1 MNLIGRQNSKNVFS
15 LLFSFDFL
23 QKRSKKRAD
32 PLQKFFLSFLSFAT
46 RSLHRER
53 DKSTFGRIYT
63 MSSNEQQKKSEKGP
77 SVDLDACG
85 SRLKSLYTIWNSN
98 ENHQLFNDADA
109 LLIGS
114 GANKEEELRY
124 LKAVSLQIWLF
135 SYELP
140 DTVIAFINKGGET
153 NGNEMHA
160 IASGKKAKLLENA
173 RETIERAIGGTLRVH
188 SKPKHEDGSQQVDA
202 LVTILKE
209 KCTKIG
215 ACSKELN
222 EGNLMQTTVE
232 KLGGKEQFA
241 DATSGIA
248 CVLSKKDQ
256 KEMKFVDDAV
266 KLCSEAMKF
275 AVSEVENAIEDELKI
290 SHVKLSEKTEDAIL
304 APGKTLGLKDISHED
319 VDICYPPIFQSGGE
333 YDLKYNAVCSEKKL
347 HFGSTPAVIHVSL
360 GARHTQYC
368 ANIGRTYLIDPTE
381 TQEAVY
387 EACLKA
393 QDAAVEA
400 LKPGKLCK
408 DVYAA
413 AQKALE
419 EAEKENEK
427 LKDMNLS
434 SKLNK
439 NVGSI
444 LGLEFKDAFYMLSGK
459 CESAIEEGMIFNVAL
474 GVNGLE
480 ETSADEKSKSRH
492 YAIMIADSVQVTADG
507 IANKELTKNTKKL
520 SDVSYAVNESDEED
534 DDDGAEED
542 KDIANTGARGG
553 VILDAKTRGDEAVT
567 AKAEADRQRKQKA
580 LADKKNAETYDRLM
594 NAQNDVEK
602 GGKGAGASADFVA
615 YKSVTDVPAP
625 RKELVIAVDNDREA
639 VLLPV
644 CGMLVPFH
652 VLAIKSCSVSQDAG
666 ASFIRINFQVPMGAS
681 AAANAGYLPAIRF
694 PNNIFLKELSYRSSD
709 PRHANFVVNEIKTLR
724 RNVVARETER
734 AERATLVRQAKLQ
747 LTSGRVHRLTGLWML
762 PTFGGRGGRKAGT
775 LEAHANGLRYIGA
788 KMDEQVDIM
797 YENIRSCFFQPAKKE
812 VKTLIHFHLKDPIMI
827 GKKKTHDVQFYQ
839 EVIEATENLD
849 GSRKNMYDPDE
860 IEEEQRERER
870 QKRVQKEFAQFC
882 KRVQEIWE
890 KDFPNMGLEFDSP
903 YHDLAFDGVAY
914 KSTARIVPTAS
925 CLVELIEFP
934 PLVIH
939 AKDIEIVN
947 LERVGYHLKNFDMA
961 IIFKDFNK
969 DVHRIDQIPSKN
981 LDNIKQWL
989 TTLEVKYYEGKANL
1003 NWKPLL
1009 RQIKEDPESWLEAG
1023 GWEFLNNEPSSDE
1036 EDAEGSDP
1044 ESEFEPSSDEDESE
1058 SESESESMY
1067 DEDDEDE
1074 DASADEDDD
1083 DEDDEEVL
1091 DWDEMEEKARKE
1103 DEEASDEDRRGD
1115 KRKKKSSKHR

>member
-1 MNLIGRQNSKNVFS
+1 MSEE
-15 LLFSFDFL
+15 
-23 QKRSKKRAD
+23 KRREEKK
-32 PLQKFFLSFLSFAT
+32 
-46 RSLHRER
+46 E
-53 DKSTFGRIYT
+53 
-63 MSSNEQQKKSEKGP
+63 GP
-77 SVDLDACG
+77 SVDLESCG
-85 SRLKSLYTIWNSN
+85 RRLRSLYDAWSDAKTAAF
-98 ENHQLFNDADA
+98 FNGAECV
-109 LLIGS
+109 LLGS

-124 LKAVSLQIWLF
+124 LKAVSLEIWLF

-140 DTVIAFINKGGET
+140 DTVMAFVKKDGDDA
-153 NGNEMHA
+153 NEMHA
-160 IASGKKAKLLENA
+160 IASGKKAKLLESA
-173 RETIERAIGGTLRVH
+173 RETIESSIKGKLTVH
-188 SKPKHEDGSQQVDA
+188 VKPKNEDGSAQVEA
-202 LVTILKE
+202 LVKILQE
-209 KCTKIG
+209 KCAKVG
-215 ACSKELN
+215 ACAKELK
-222 EGNLMQTTVE
+222 EGNLMQMAVE
-232 KLGGKEQFA
+232 KLGGAEKLA
-241 DATSGIA
+241 DVTSGIA
-248 CVLSKKDQ
+248 CVLSRKDE
-256 KEMKFVDDAV
+256 KEMKFVDNAV
-266 KLCSEAMKF
+266 KLCSESMKF
-275 AVSEVENAIEDELKI
+275 AVSEVENAIEEELKI

-304 APGKTLGLKDISHED
+304 APAKTLGLKDISNED

-393 QDAAVEA
+393 QKAAVEA
-400 LKPGKLCK
+400 LQPGKSCK

-480 ETSADEKSKSRH
+480 ETSADEKARSRH
-492 YAIMIADSVQVTADG
+492 YAIMIADSVQVTAEG
-507 IANKELTKNTKKL
+507 SSNKELTTSTKKL
-520 SDVSYAVNESDEED
+520 SDISYAVNESDESDEE
-534 DDDGAEED
+534 DGAEED

-567 AKAEADRQRKQKA
+567 AKAEEDRQRKQKA

-615 YKSVTDVPAP
+615 YKSITDVPAP
-625 RKELVIAVDNDREA
+625 RKELVIAIDNDREA

-666 ASFIRINFQVPMGAS
+666 ASFIRINFQVPMGTS

-709 PRHANFVVNEIKTLR
+709 PKHANFVVNEIKTLR

-747 LTSGRVHRLTGLWML
+747 LSSGRVHRLTGLWML

-775 LEAHANGLRYIGA
+775 LEAHANGLRFIGA
-788 KMDEQVDIM
+788 RVDEQADIM

-812 VKTLIHFHLKDPIMI
+812 VKTLIHFHLKNPIMI

-890 KDFPNMGLEFDSP
+890 KDFPKMGLEFDSP

-925 CLVELIEFP
+925 CLVELIDFP

-939 AKDIEIVN
+939 ANDIEIVN

-1036 EDAEGSDP
+1036 EEGEGSDP
-1044 ESEFEPSSDEDESE
+1044 ESEFEPSSDEEESE

-1067 DEDDEDE
+1067 DEDEEDE
-1074 DASADEDDD
+1074 DASEEE

-1091 DWDEMEEKARKE
+1091 DWDEMEEKARRE

-1115 KRKKKSSKHR
+1115 KRKKKSSKRR

>member
-1 MNLIGRQNSKNVFS
+1 MSEE
-15 LLFSFDFL
+15 
-23 QKRSKKRAD
+23 KRREEKK
-32 PLQKFFLSFLSFAT
+32 
-46 RSLHRER
+46 E
-53 DKSTFGRIYT
+53 
-63 MSSNEQQKKSEKGP
+63 GP
-77 SVDLDACG
+77 SVDLESCG
-85 SRLKSLYTIWNSN
+85 RRLRSLYDAWSDAKTAAF
-98 ENHQLFNDADA
+98 FNGAECV
-109 LLIGS
+109 LLGS

-124 LKAVSLQIWLF
+124 LKAVSLEIWLF

-140 DTVIAFINKGGET
+140 DTVMAFVKKDGDDA
-153 NGNEMHA
+153 NEMHA
-160 IASGKKAKLLENA
+160 IASGKKAKLLESA
-173 RETIERAIGGTLRVH
+173 RETIESSIKGKLTVH
-188 SKPKHEDGSQQVDA
+188 VKPKNEDGSAQVEA
-202 LVTILKE
+202 LVKILQE
-209 KCTKIG
+209 KCAKVG
-215 ACSKELN
+215 ACAKELK
-222 EGNLMQTTVE
+222 EGNLMQMAVE
-232 KLGGKEQFA
+232 KLGGAEKLA
-241 DATSGIA
+241 DVTSGIA
-248 CVLSKKDQ
+248 CVLSRKDE
-256 KEMKFVDDAV
+256 KEMKFVDNAV
-266 KLCSEAMKF
+266 KLCSESMKF
-275 AVSEVENAIEDELKI
+275 AVSEVENAIEEELKI

-304 APGKTLGLKDISHED
+304 APAKALGLKDISNED

-393 QDAAVEA
+393 QKAAVEA
-400 LKPGKLCK
+400 LQPGKSCK
-408 DVYAA
+408 DVYTA

-480 ETSADEKSKSRH
+480 ETSADEKARSRH
-492 YAIMIADSVQVTADG
+492 YAIMIADSVQVTAEG
-507 IANKELTKNTKKL
+507 SSNKELTTSTKKL
-520 SDVSYAVNESDEED
+520 SDISYAVNESDEED
-534 DDDGAEED
+534 EEDGAEED

-567 AKAEADRQRKQKA
+567 AKAEEDRQRKQKA

-615 YKSVTDVPAP
+615 YKSITDVPAP
-625 RKELVIAVDNDREA
+625 RKELVIAIDNDREA

-666 ASFIRINFQVPMGAS
+666 ASFIRINFQVPMGTS

-709 PRHANFVVNEIKTLR
+709 PKHANFVVNEIKTLR

-747 LTSGRVHRLTGLWML
+747 LSSGRVHRLTGLWML

-775 LEAHANGLRYIGA
+775 LEAHANGLRFIGA
-788 KMDEQVDIM
+788 RVDEQADIM

-812 VKTLIHFHLKDPIMI
+812 VKTLIHFHLKNPIMI

-890 KDFPNMGLEFDSP
+890 KDFPKMGLEFDSP

-925 CLVELIEFP
+925 CLVELIDFP

-939 AKDIEIVN
+939 ANDIEIVN

-961 IIFKDFNK
+961 IVFKDFNK

-1036 EDAEGSDP
+1036 EEGEGSDP
-1044 ESEFEPSSDEDESE
+1044 ESEFEPSSDEEESE

-1067 DEDDEDE
+1067 DEDEEDE
-1074 DASADEDDD
+1074 DASEEE

-1091 DWDEMEEKARKE
+1091 DWDEMEEKARRE

-1115 KRKKKSSKHR
+1115 KRKKKSSKRR

>member
-1 MNLIGRQNSKNVFS
+1 MSEE
-15 LLFSFDFL
+15 
-23 QKRSKKRAD
+23 KRREEKK
-32 PLQKFFLSFLSFAT
+32 
-46 RSLHRER
+46 E
-53 DKSTFGRIYT
+53 
-63 MSSNEQQKKSEKGP
+63 GP
-77 SVDLDACG
+77 SVDLESCG
-85 SRLKSLYTIWNSN
+85 RRLRSLYDAWSDAKTAAF
-98 ENHQLFNDADA
+98 FNGAECV
-109 LLIGS
+109 LLGS

-124 LKAVSLQIWLF
+124 LKAVSLEIWLF

-140 DTVIAFINKGGET
+140 DTVMAFVKKDGDDA
-153 NGNEMHA
+153 NELHA
-160 IASGKKAKLLENA
+160 IASGKIAKLLESA
-173 RETIERAIGGTLRVH
+173 RETIESSIKGKLTVH
-188 SKPKHEDGSQQVDA
+188 VKPKNEDGSAQVEA
-202 LVTILKE
+202 LVKILQE
-209 KCTKIG
+209 KCAKVG
-215 ACSKELN
+215 ACAKELK
-222 EGNLMQTTVE
+222 EGNLMQMAVE
-232 KLGGKEQFA
+232 KLGGAEKLA
-241 DATSGIA
+241 DVTSGIA
-248 CVLSKKDQ
+248 CVLSRKDE
-256 KEMKFVDDAV
+256 KEMKFVDNAV
-266 KLCSEAMKF
+266 KLCSESMKF
-275 AVSEVENAIEDELKI
+275 AVSEVENAIEEELKI

-304 APGKTLGLKDISHED
+304 APAKTLGLKDISNED

-393 QDAAVEA
+393 QKAAVEA
-400 LKPGKLCK
+400 LQPGKSCK
-408 DVYAA
+408 DVYTA

-480 ETSADEKSKSRH
+480 ETSADEKARSRH
-492 YAIMIADSVQVTADG
+492 YAIMIADSVQVTAEG
-507 IANKELTKNTKKL
+507 SSNKELTTSTKKL
-520 SDVSYAVNESDEED
+520 SDISYAVNESDEED
-534 DDDGAEED
+534 EEDGAEED

-567 AKAEADRQRKQKA
+567 AKAEEDRQRKQKA

-615 YKSVTDVPAP
+615 YKSITDVPAP
-625 RKELVIAVDNDREA
+625 RKELVIAIDNDREA

-666 ASFIRINFQVPMGAS
+666 ASFIRINFQVPMGTS

-709 PRHANFVVNEIKTLR
+709 PKHANFVVNEIKTLR

-747 LTSGRVHRLTGLWML
+747 LSSGRVHRLTGLWML

-775 LEAHANGLRYIGA
+775 LEAHANGLRFIGA
-788 KMDEQVDIM
+788 RVDEQADIM

-812 VKTLIHFHLKDPIMI
+812 VKTLIHFHLKNPIMI

-890 KDFPNMGLEFDSP
+890 KDFPKMGLEFDSP

-925 CLVELIEFP
+925 CLVELIDFP

-939 AKDIEIVN
+939 ANDIEIVN

-961 IIFKDFNK
+961 IVFKDFNK

-1036 EDAEGSDP
+1036 EEGEGSDP
-1044 ESEFEPSSDEDESE
+1044 ESEFEPSSDEEESE

-1067 DEDDEDE
+1067 DEDEEDE
-1074 DASADEDDD
+1074 DASEEE

-1091 DWDEMEEKARKE
+1091 DWDEMEEKARRE

-1115 KRKKKSSKHR
+1115 KRKKKSSKRR

>member
-1 MNLIGRQNSKNVFS
+1 MSEE
-15 LLFSFDFL
+15 
-23 QKRSKKRAD
+23 KRREEKK
-32 PLQKFFLSFLSFAT
+32 
-46 RSLHRER
+46 E
-53 DKSTFGRIYT
+53 
-63 MSSNEQQKKSEKGP
+63 GP
-77 SVDLDACG
+77 SVDLESCG
-85 SRLKSLYTIWNSN
+85 RRLRSLYDAWSDAKTAAF
-98 ENHQLFNDADA
+98 FNGAECV
-109 LLIGS
+109 LLGS

-124 LKAVSLQIWLF
+124 LKAVSLEIWLF

-140 DTVIAFINKGGET
+140 DTVMAFVKKDGDDA
-153 NGNEMHA
+153 NEMHA
-160 IASGKKAKLLENA
+160 IASGKKAKLLESA
-173 RETIERAIGGTLRVH
+173 RETIESSIKGKLTVH
-188 SKPKHEDGSQQVDA
+188 VKPKNEDGSAQVEA
-202 LVTILKE
+202 LVKILQE
-209 KCTKIG
+209 KCAKVG
-215 ACSKELN
+215 ACAKELK
-222 EGNLMQTTVE
+222 EGNLMQMAVE
-232 KLGGKEQFA
+232 KLGGAEKLA
-241 DATSGIA
+241 DVTSGIA
-248 CVLSKKDQ
+248 CVLSRKDE
-256 KEMKFVDDAV
+256 KEMKFVDNAV
-266 KLCSEAMKF
+266 KLCSESMKF
-275 AVSEVENAIEDELKI
+275 AVSEVENAIEEELKI

-304 APGKTLGLKDISHED
+304 APAKTLGLKDISNED

-393 QDAAVEA
+393 QKAAVEA
-400 LKPGKLCK
+400 LQPGKSCK

-480 ETSADEKSKSRH
+480 ETSADEKARSRH
-492 YAIMIADSVQVTADG
+492 YAIMIADSVQVTAEG
-507 IANKELTKNTKKL
+507 SSNKELTTSTKKL
-520 SDVSYAVNESDEED
+520 SDISYAVNESDESDEE
-534 DDDGAEED
+534 DGAEED

-567 AKAEADRQRKQKA
+567 AKAEEDRQRKQKA

-625 RKELVIAVDNDREA
+625 RKELVIAIDNDREA

-666 ASFIRINFQVPMGAS
+666 ASFIRINFQVPMGTS

-709 PRHANFVVNEIKTLR
+709 PKHANFVVNEIKTLR

-747 LTSGRVHRLTGLWML
+747 LSSGRVHRLTGLWML

-775 LEAHANGLRYIGA
+775 LEAHANGLRFIGA
-788 KMDEQVDIM
+788 RVDEQADIM

-812 VKTLIHFHLKDPIMI
+812 VKTLIHFHLKNPIMI

-890 KDFPNMGLEFDSP
+890 KDFPKMGLEFDSP

-925 CLVELIEFP
+925 CLVELIDFP

-939 AKDIEIVN
+939 ANDIEIVN

-961 IIFKDFNK
+961 IVFKDFNK

-1036 EDAEGSDP
+1036 EEGEGSDP
-1044 ESEFEPSSDEDESE
+1044 ESEFEPSSDEEESE

-1067 DEDDEDE
+1067 DEDEEDE
-1074 DASADEDDD
+1074 DASEEE

-1091 DWDEMEEKARKE
+1091 DWDEMEEKARRE

-1115 KRKKKSSKHR
+1115 KRKKKSSKRR

>member
-1 MNLIGRQNSKNVFS
+1 LYYTVYIVRYI
-15 LLFSFDFL
+15 
-23 QKRSKKRAD
+23 
-32 PLQKFFLSFLSFAT
+32 
-46 RSLHRER
+46 
-53 DKSTFGRIYT
+53 IYIYI
-63 MSSNEQQKKSEKGP
+63 SYINNNNNNNKKSNTNKMSGP
-77 SVDLDACG
+77 ALDEQALK
-85 SRLKSLYTIWNSN
+85 SRLKQLYKTWEDHN
-98 ENHQLFNDADA
+98 QDLFKDADCIV
-109 LLIGS
+109 IGS

-124 LKAVSLQIWLF
+124 LKAVSIEIWLF
-135 SYELP
+135 GYELP
-140 DTVIAFINKGGET
+140 DTLLAFTRNREI
-153 NGNEMHA
+153 HA
-160 IASGKKAKLLENA
+160 VAGGKKAKLLMSSA
-173 RETIERAIGGTLRVH
+173 DAIEEAIGAKLIVH
-188 SKPKHEDGSQQVDA
+188 QKPKGEDGFKEVA
-202 LVTILKE
+202 EMVRILKE

-215 ACSKELN
+215 ACAKEHK
-222 EGNLMQTTVE
+222 EGELME
-232 KLGGKEQFA
+232 KCTDMIGREILL
-241 DATSGIA
+241 DVSSGIA
-248 CVLSKKDQ
+248 RALAVKDA
-256 KEMKFVDDAV
+256 KEMKYMSSAV
-266 KLCSEAMKF
+266 ELVGGAMKF
-275 AVSEVENAIEDELKI
+275 AVSEVENTIEEELKVT
-290 SHVKLSEKTEDAIL
+290 HLKLSEKTEDAIMDP
-304 APGKTLGLKDISHED
+304 AKSLGLKNLTTED
-319 VDICYPPIFQSGGE
+319 VDICYGPIFQSGGD
-333 YDLKYNAVCSEKKL
+333 YDLKYTAESKGTKL
-347 HFGSTPAVIHVSL
+347 HHSSTPAVIYISI

-368 ANIGRTYLIDPTE
+368 ANIGRTYLVDPTE
-381 TQEAVY
+381 AQEAVY
-387 EACLKA
+387 EACIGAQKA
-393 QDAAVEA
+393 AIDAM
-400 LKPGKLCK
+400 KPGKKCNE
-408 DVYAA
+408 VYDAA
-413 AQKALE
+413 IKALE
-419 EAEKENEK
+419 DFEKNGEK
-427 LKDMNLS
+427 KELLKDFDLV
-434 SKLNK
+434 SKLQK
-439 NVGSI
+439 NIGSI
-444 LGLEFKDAFYMLSGK
+444 IGLEFKETSYMLSAK
-459 CESAIEEGMIFNVAL
+459 CESVIEEGMFFNVAL
-474 GVNGLE
+474 GLNDLIE
-480 ETSADEKSKSRH
+480 QSAAEDAKSRK
-492 YAIMIADSVQVTADG
+492 YAIMIADTVKVTAVG
-507 IANKELTKNTKKL
+507 ESNVELTENTKKL
-520 SDVSYAVNESDEED
+520 SDISYAVNDDESEDDEGNEED
-534 DDDGAEED
+534 R
-542 KDIANTGARGG
+542 DIANTGAKGG
-553 VILDAKTRGDEAVT
+553 VILDAKTRGDDAT
-567 AKAEADRQRKQKA
+567 TTKAEADRQRKQKA

-594 NAQNDVEK
+594 NAQNDIEK

-625 RKELVIAVDNDREA
+625 KGKDLVIAVDNDREA

-644 CGMLVPFH
+644 SGMLVPFH

-747 LTSGRVHRLTGLWML
+747 LSSGRVHRLTGLWML

-812 VKTLIHFHLKDPIMI
+812 VKTLIHFHLKNPIMI
-827 GKKKTHDVQFYQ
+827 GKKKTNDVQFYQ

-890 KDFPNMGLEFDSP
+890 KDFPDMGLDFDSP

-939 AKDIEIVN
+939 AEDIEIIN

-981 LDNIKQWL
+981 LDNIKQWF

-1023 GWEFLNNEPSSDE
+1023 GWEFLNNEATDDE
-1036 EDAEGSDP
+1036 DEDGEGSDP
-1044 ESEFEPSSDEDESE
+1044 ESDFAPSSDDESDDVD
-1058 SESESESMY
+1058 SESESMY
-1067 DEDDEDE
+1067 DEDEDDDDSDEDE
-1074 DASADEDDD
+1074 DE

-1091 DWDEMEEKARKE
+1091 DWDEMEEKAAKE
-1103 DEEASDEDRRGD
+1103 DEEASDDDRRGD
-1115 KRKKKSSKHR
+1115 KRKKKGSKNR

>member
-1 MNLIGRQNSKNVFS
+1 MSEE
-15 LLFSFDFL
+15 
-23 QKRSKKRAD
+23 KRREEKK
-32 PLQKFFLSFLSFAT
+32 
-46 RSLHRER
+46 E
-53 DKSTFGRIYT
+53 
-63 MSSNEQQKKSEKGP
+63 GP
-77 SVDLDACG
+77 SVDLESCG
-85 SRLKSLYTIWNSN
+85 RRLRSLYDAWSDAKTAAF
-98 ENHQLFNDADA
+98 FNGAECV
-109 LLIGS
+109 LLGS

-124 LKAVSLQIWLF
+124 LKAVSLEIWLF

-140 DTVIAFINKGGET
+140 DTVMAFVKKDGDDA
-153 NGNEMHA
+153 NEMHA
-160 IASGKKAKLLENA
+160 IASGKKAKLLESA
-173 RETIERAIGGTLRVH
+173 RETIESSIKGKLTVH
-188 SKPKHEDGSQQVDA
+188 VKPKNEDGSAQVEA
-202 LVTILKE
+202 LVKILQE
-209 KCTKIG
+209 KCAKVG
-215 ACSKELN
+215 ACAKELK
-222 EGNLMQTTVE
+222 EGNLMQMAVE
-232 KLGGKEQFA
+232 KLGGAEKLA
-241 DATSGIA
+241 DVTSGIA
-248 CVLSKKDQ
+248 CVLSRKDE
-256 KEMKFVDDAV
+256 KEMKFVDNAV
-266 KLCSEAMKF
+266 KLCSESMKF
-275 AVSEVENAIEDELKI
+275 AVSEVENAIEEELKI

-304 APGKTLGLKDISHED
+304 APAKTLGLKDISNED

-393 QDAAVEA
+393 QKAAVEA
-400 LKPGKLCK
+400 LQPGKSCK
-408 DVYAA
+408 DVYTA

-480 ETSADEKSKSRH
+480 ETSADEKARSRH
-492 YAIMIADSVQVTADG
+492 YAIMIADSVQVTAEG
-507 IANKELTKNTKKL
+507 SSNKELTTSTKKL
-520 SDVSYAVNESDEED
+520 SDISYAVNESDEED
-534 DDDGAEED
+534 EEDGAEED

-567 AKAEADRQRKQKA
+567 AKAEEDRQRKQKA

-615 YKSVTDVPAP
+615 YKSITDVPAP
-625 RKELVIAVDNDREA
+625 RKELVIAIDNDREA

-666 ASFIRINFQVPMGAS
+666 ASFIRINFQVPMGTS

-709 PRHANFVVNEIKTLR
+709 PKHANFVVNEIKTLR

-747 LTSGRVHRLTGLWML
+747 LSSGRVHRLTGLWML

-775 LEAHANGLRYIGA
+775 LEAHANGLRFIGA
-788 KMDEQVDIM
+788 RVDEQADIM

-812 VKTLIHFHLKDPIMI
+812 VKTLIHFHLKNPIMI

-890 KDFPNMGLEFDSP
+890 KDFPKMGLEFDSP

-925 CLVELIEFP
+925 CLVELIDFP

-939 AKDIEIVN
+939 ANDIEIVN

-961 IIFKDFNK
+961 IVFKDFNK

-1036 EDAEGSDP
+1036 EEGEGSDP
-1044 ESEFEPSSDEDESE
+1044 ESEFEPSSDEEESE

-1067 DEDDEDE
+1067 DEDEEDE
-1074 DASADEDDD
+1074 DASEEE

-1091 DWDEMEEKARKE
+1091 DWDEMEEKARRE

-1115 KRKKKSSKHR
+1115 KRKKKSSKRR

>member
-1 MNLIGRQNSKNVFS
+1 MIFFFEK
-15 LLFSFDFL
+15 
-23 QKRSKKRAD
+23 QKKGQI
-32 PLQKFFLSFLSFAT
+32 LQKFVLFSLFCIRSFTQRESAQ
-46 RSLHRER
+46 RS
-53 DKSTFGRIYT
+53 SIVV
-63 MSSNEQQKKSEKGP
+63 MSSEEEKKKELTEGP
-77 SVDLDACG
+77 SVDLDSC
-85 SRLKSLYTIWNSN
+85 SRRLKSLYKIWNGD
-98 ENHQLFNDADA
+98 ENHHKLFNDADA
-109 LLIGS
+109 LLLGS

-140 DTVIAFINKGGET
+140 DTVIAFIRGET
-153 NGNEMHA
+153 NEMHA

-173 RETIERAIGGTLRVH
+173 RETIESAIRGKLRVH
-188 SKPKHEDGSQQVDA
+188 SKPKNEDGAAQVDA
-202 LVTILKE
+202 LVNILKE

-215 ACSKELN
+215 ACSKELK

-232 KLGGKEQFA
+232 KLGENGEKLA
-241 DATSGIA
+241 DVTSGIA

-507 IANKELTKNTKKL
+507 GANKELTKNTKKL
-520 SDVSYAVNESDEED
+520 SDISYAVNESDEED

-602 GGKGAGASADFVA
+602 GGKGAGSSADFVA

-1023 GWEFLNNEPSSDE
+1023 GWEFLNNEPSSGE

-1044 ESEFEPSSDEDESE
+1044 ESEFEPSSDSDESE

-1074 DASADEDDD
+1074 DASAEDDD
-1083 DEDDEEVL
+1083 DGSYDEEVL

>member
-1 MNLIGRQNSKNVFS
+1 MSEE
-15 LLFSFDFL
+15 
-23 QKRSKKRAD
+23 KRREEKK
-32 PLQKFFLSFLSFAT
+32 
-46 RSLHRER
+46 E
-53 DKSTFGRIYT
+53 
-63 MSSNEQQKKSEKGP
+63 GP
-77 SVDLDACG
+77 SVDLESCG
-85 SRLKSLYTIWNSN
+85 RRLRSLYDAWSDAKTAAF
-98 ENHQLFNDADA
+98 FNGAECV
-109 LLIGS
+109 LLGS

-124 LKAVSLQIWLF
+124 LKAVSLEIWLF

-140 DTVIAFINKGGET
+140 DTVMAFVKKDGDDA
-153 NGNEMHA
+153 NEMHA
-160 IASGKKAKLLENA
+160 IASGKKAKLLESA
-173 RETIERAIGGTLRVH
+173 RETIESSIKGKLTVH
-188 SKPKHEDGSQQVDA
+188 VKPKNEDGSAQVEA
-202 LVTILKE
+202 LVKILQE
-209 KCTKIG
+209 KCAKVG
-215 ACSKELN
+215 ACAKELK
-222 EGNLMQTTVE
+222 EGNLMQMAVE
-232 KLGGKEQFA
+232 KLGGAEKLA
-241 DATSGIA
+241 DVTSGIA
-248 CVLSKKDQ
+248 CVLSRKDE
-256 KEMKFVDDAV
+256 KEMKFVDNAV
-266 KLCSEAMKF
+266 KLCSESMKF
-275 AVSEVENAIEDELKI
+275 AVSEVENAIEEELKI

-304 APGKTLGLKDISHED
+304 APAKTLGLKDISNED

-393 QDAAVEA
+393 QKAAVEA
-400 LKPGKLCK
+400 LQPGKSCK

-480 ETSADEKSKSRH
+480 ETSADEKARSRH
-492 YAIMIADSVQVTADG
+492 YAIMIADSVQVTAEG
-507 IANKELTKNTKKL
+507 SSNKELTTSTKKL
-520 SDVSYAVNESDEED
+520 SDISYAVNESDEED
-534 DDDGAEED
+534 EEDGAEED

-567 AKAEADRQRKQKA
+567 AKAEEDRQRKQKA

-615 YKSVTDVPAP
+615 YKSITDVPAP
-625 RKELVIAVDNDREA
+625 RKELVIAIDNDREA

-666 ASFIRINFQVPMGAS
+666 ASFIRINFQVPMGTS

-709 PRHANFVVNEIKTLR
+709 PKHANFVVNEIKTLR

-747 LTSGRVHRLTGLWML
+747 LSSGRVHRLTGLWML

-775 LEAHANGLRYIGA
+775 LEAHANGLRFIGA
-788 KMDEQVDIM
+788 RVDEQADIM

-812 VKTLIHFHLKDPIMI
+812 VKTLIHFHLKNPIMI

-890 KDFPNMGLEFDSP
+890 KDFPKMGLEFDSP

-925 CLVELIEFP
+925 CLVELIDFP

-939 AKDIEIVN
+939 ANDIEIVN

-961 IIFKDFNK
+961 IVFKDFNK

-1036 EDAEGSDP
+1036 EEGEGSDP
-1044 ESEFEPSSDEDESE
+1044 ESEFEPSSDEEESE

-1067 DEDDEDE
+1067 DEDEEDE
-1074 DASADEDDD
+1074 DASEEE

-1091 DWDEMEEKARKE
+1091 DWDEMEEKARRE
-1103 DEEASDEDRRGD
+1103 DEEASDEDRRGN
-1115 KRKKKSSKHR
+1115 KRKKKSSKRR

>member
-1 MNLIGRQNSKNVFS
+1 MSEE
-15 LLFSFDFL
+15 
-23 QKRSKKRAD
+23 KRREEKK
-32 PLQKFFLSFLSFAT
+32 
-46 RSLHRER
+46 E
-53 DKSTFGRIYT
+53 
-63 MSSNEQQKKSEKGP
+63 GP
-77 SVDLDACG
+77 SVDLESCG
-85 SRLKSLYTIWNSN
+85 RRLRSLYDAWSDAKTAAF
-98 ENHQLFNDADA
+98 FNGAECV
-109 LLIGS
+109 LLGS

-124 LKAVSLQIWLF
+124 LKAVSLEIWLF

-140 DTVIAFINKGGET
+140 DTVMAFVKKDGDDA
-153 NGNEMHA
+153 NEMHA
-160 IASGKKAKLLENA
+160 IASGKKAKLLESA
-173 RETIERAIGGTLRVH
+173 RETIESSIKGKLTVH
-188 SKPKHEDGSQQVDA
+188 VKPKNEDGSAQVEA
-202 LVTILKE
+202 LVKILQE
-209 KCTKIG
+209 KCAKVG
-215 ACSKELN
+215 ACAKELK
-222 EGNLMQTTVE
+222 EGNLMQMAVE
-232 KLGGKEQFA
+232 KLGGAEKLA
-241 DATSGIA
+241 DVTSGIA
-248 CVLSKKDQ
+248 CVLSRKDE
-256 KEMKFVDDAV
+256 KEMKFVDNAV
-266 KLCSEAMKF
+266 KLCSESMKF
-275 AVSEVENAIEDELKI
+275 AVSEVENAIEEELKI

-304 APGKTLGLKDISHED
+304 APAKTLGLKDISNED

-393 QDAAVEA
+393 QKAAVEA
-400 LKPGKLCK
+400 LQPGKSCK
-408 DVYAA
+408 DVYTA

-480 ETSADEKSKSRH
+480 ETSADEKARSRH
-492 YAIMIADSVQVTADG
+492 YAIMIADSVQVTAEG
-507 IANKELTKNTKKL
+507 SSNKELTTSTKKL
-520 SDVSYAVNESDEED
+520 SDISYAVNESDESDEE
-534 DDDGAEED
+534 DGAEED

-567 AKAEADRQRKQKA
+567 AKAEEDRQRKQKA

-615 YKSVTDVPAP
+615 YKSITDVPAP
-625 RKELVIAVDNDREA
+625 RKELVIAIDNDREA

-666 ASFIRINFQVPMGAS
+666 ASFIRINFQVPMGTS

-709 PRHANFVVNEIKTLR
+709 PKHANFVVNEIKTLR

-747 LTSGRVHRLTGLWML
+747 LSSGRVHRLTGLWML

-775 LEAHANGLRYIGA
+775 LEAHANGLRFIGA
-788 KMDEQVDIM
+788 RVDEQADIM

-812 VKTLIHFHLKDPIMI
+812 VKTLIHFHLKNPIMI

-890 KDFPNMGLEFDSP
+890 KDFPKMGLEFDSP

-925 CLVELIEFP
+925 CLVELIDFP

-939 AKDIEIVN
+939 ANDIEIVN

-961 IIFKDFNK
+961 IVFKDFNK

-1036 EDAEGSDP
+1036 EEGEGSDP
-1044 ESEFEPSSDEDESE
+1044 ESEFEPSSDEEESE

-1067 DEDDEDE
+1067 DEDEEDE
-1074 DASADEDDD
+1074 DASEEE

-1091 DWDEMEEKARKE
+1091 DWDEMEEKARRE

-1115 KRKKKSSKHR
+1115 KRKKKSSKRR

>member
-1 MNLIGRQNSKNVFS
+1 MSEE
-15 LLFSFDFL
+15 
-23 QKRSKKRAD
+23 KRREEKK
-32 PLQKFFLSFLSFAT
+32 
-46 RSLHRER
+46 E
-53 DKSTFGRIYT
+53 
-63 MSSNEQQKKSEKGP
+63 GP
-77 SVDLDACG
+77 SVDLESCG
-85 SRLKSLYTIWNSN
+85 RRLRSLYDAWSDAKTAAF
-98 ENHQLFNDADA
+98 FNGAECV
-109 LLIGS
+109 LLGS

-124 LKAVSLQIWLF
+124 LKAVSLEIWLF

-140 DTVIAFINKGGET
+140 DTVMAFVKKDGDDA
-153 NGNEMHA
+153 NEMHA
-160 IASGKKAKLLENA
+160 IASGKKAKLLESA
-173 RETIERAIGGTLRVH
+173 RETIESSIKGKLTVH
-188 SKPKHEDGSQQVDA
+188 VKPKNEDGSAQVEA
-202 LVTILKE
+202 LVKILQE
-209 KCTKIG
+209 KCAKVG
-215 ACSKELN
+215 ACAKELK
-222 EGNLMQTTVE
+222 EGNLMQMAVE
-232 KLGGKEQFA
+232 KLGGAEKLA
-241 DATSGIA
+241 DVTSGIA
-248 CVLSKKDQ
+248 CVLSRKDE
-256 KEMKFVDDAV
+256 KEMKFVDNAV
-266 KLCSEAMKF
+266 KLCSESMKF
-275 AVSEVENAIEDELKI
+275 AVSEVENAIEEELKI

-304 APGKTLGLKDISHED
+304 APAKTLGLKDISNED

-393 QDAAVEA
+393 QKAAVEA
-400 LKPGKLCK
+400 LQPGKSCK

-480 ETSADEKSKSRH
+480 ETSADEKARSRH
-492 YAIMIADSVQVTADG
+492 YAIMIADSVQVTAEG
-507 IANKELTKNTKKL
+507 SSNKELTTSTKKL
-520 SDVSYAVNESDEED
+520 SDISYAVNESDESDEE
-534 DDDGAEED
+534 DGAEED

-567 AKAEADRQRKQKA
+567 AKAEEDRQRKQKA

-615 YKSVTDVPAP
+615 YKSITDVPAP
-625 RKELVIAVDNDREA
+625 RKELVIAIDNDREA

-666 ASFIRINFQVPMGAS
+666 ASFIRINFQVPMGTS

-709 PRHANFVVNEIKTLR
+709 PKHANFVVNEIKTLR

-747 LTSGRVHRLTGLWML
+747 LSSGRVHRLTGLWML

-775 LEAHANGLRYIGA
+775 LEAHANGLRFIGA
-788 KMDEQVDIM
+788 RVDEQADIM

-812 VKTLIHFHLKDPIMI
+812 VKTLIHFHLKNPIMI

-890 KDFPNMGLEFDSP
+890 KDFPKMGLEFDSP

-925 CLVELIEFP
+925 CLVELIDFP

-939 AKDIEIVN
+939 ANDIEIVN

-961 IIFKDFNK
+961 IVFKDFNK

-1036 EDAEGSDP
+1036 EEGEGSDP
-1044 ESEFEPSSDEDESE
+1044 ESEFEPSSDEEESE

-1067 DEDDEDE
+1067 DEDEEDE
-1074 DASADEDDD
+1074 DASEEE

-1091 DWDEMEEKARKE
+1091 DWDEMEEKARRE

-1115 KRKKKSSKHR
+1115 KRKKKSSKRR

>member
-1 MNLIGRQNSKNVFS
+1 MSEE
-15 LLFSFDFL
+15 
-23 QKRSKKRAD
+23 KRREEKK
-32 PLQKFFLSFLSFAT
+32 
-46 RSLHRER
+46 E
-53 DKSTFGRIYT
+53 
-63 MSSNEQQKKSEKGP
+63 GP
-77 SVDLDACG
+77 SVDLESCG
-85 SRLKSLYTIWNSN
+85 RRLRSLYDAWSDAKTAAF
-98 ENHQLFNDADA
+98 FNGAECV
-109 LLIGS
+109 LLGS

-124 LKAVSLQIWLF
+124 LKAVSLEIWLF

-140 DTVIAFINKGGET
+140 DTVMAFVKKDGDDA
-153 NGNEMHA
+153 NEMHA
-160 IASGKKAKLLENA
+160 IASGKKAKLLESA
-173 RETIERAIGGTLRVH
+173 RETIESSIKGKLTVH
-188 SKPKHEDGSQQVDA
+188 VKPKNEDGSAQVEA
-202 LVTILKE
+202 LVKILQE
-209 KCTKIG
+209 KCAKVG
-215 ACSKELN
+215 ACAKELK
-222 EGNLMQTTVE
+222 EGNLMQMAVE
-232 KLGGKEQFA
+232 KLGGAEKLA
-241 DATSGIA
+241 DVTSGIA
-248 CVLSKKDQ
+248 CVLSRKDE
-256 KEMKFVDDAV
+256 KEMKFVDNAV
-266 KLCSEAMKF
+266 KLCSESMKF
-275 AVSEVENAIEDELKI
+275 AVSEVENAIEEELKI

-304 APGKTLGLKDISHED
+304 APAKALGLKDISNED

-393 QDAAVEA
+393 QKAAVEA
-400 LKPGKLCK
+400 LQPGKSCK

-480 ETSADEKSKSRH
+480 ETSADEKARSRH
-492 YAIMIADSVQVTADG
+492 YAIMIADSVQVTAEG
-507 IANKELTKNTKKL
+507 SSNKELTTSTKKL
-520 SDVSYAVNESDEED
+520 SDISYAVNESDEED
-534 DDDGAEED
+534 EEDGAEED

-567 AKAEADRQRKQKA
+567 AKAEEDRQRKQKA

-625 RKELVIAVDNDREA
+625 RKELVIAIDNDREA

-666 ASFIRINFQVPMGAS
+666 ASFIRINFQVPMGTS

-709 PRHANFVVNEIKTLR
+709 PKHANFVVNEIKTLR

-747 LTSGRVHRLTGLWML
+747 LSSGRVHRLTGLWML

-775 LEAHANGLRYIGA
+775 LEAHANGLRFIGA
-788 KMDEQVDIM
+788 RVDEQADIM

-812 VKTLIHFHLKDPIMI
+812 VKTLIHFHLKNPIMI

-890 KDFPNMGLEFDSP
+890 KDFPKMGLEFDSP

-925 CLVELIEFP
+925 CLVELIDFP

-939 AKDIEIVN
+939 ANDIEIVN

-961 IIFKDFNK
+961 IVFKDFNK

-1036 EDAEGSDP
+1036 EEGEGSDP
-1044 ESEFEPSSDEDESE
+1044 ESEFEPSSDEEESE

-1067 DEDDEDE
+1067 DEDEEDE
-1074 DASADEDDD
+1074 DASEEE

-1091 DWDEMEEKARKE
+1091 DWDEMEEKARRE

-1115 KRKKKSSKHR
+1115 KRKKKSSKRR

>member
-1 MNLIGRQNSKNVFS
+1 MSEE
-15 LLFSFDFL
+15 
-23 QKRSKKRAD
+23 KRREEKK
-32 PLQKFFLSFLSFAT
+32 
-46 RSLHRER
+46 E
-53 DKSTFGRIYT
+53 
-63 MSSNEQQKKSEKGP
+63 GP
-77 SVDLDACG
+77 SVDLESCG
-85 SRLKSLYTIWNSN
+85 RRLRSLYDAWSDAKTAAF
-98 ENHQLFNDADA
+98 FNGAECV
-109 LLIGS
+109 LLGS

-124 LKAVSLQIWLF
+124 LKAVSLEIWLF

-140 DTVIAFINKGGET
+140 DTVMAFVKKDGDDA
-153 NGNEMHA
+153 NEMHA
-160 IASGKKAKLLENA
+160 IASGKKAKLLESA
-173 RETIERAIGGTLRVH
+173 RETIESSIKGKLTVH
-188 SKPKHEDGSQQVDA
+188 VKPKNEDGSAQVEA
-202 LVTILKE
+202 LVKILQE
-209 KCTKIG
+209 KCAKVG
-215 ACSKELN
+215 ACAKELK
-222 EGNLMQTTVE
+222 EGNLMQMAVE
-232 KLGGKEQFA
+232 KLGGAEKLA
-241 DATSGIA
+241 DVTSGIA
-248 CVLSKKDQ
+248 CVLSRKDE
-256 KEMKFVDDAV
+256 KEMKFVDNAV
-266 KLCSEAMKF
+266 KLCSESMKF
-275 AVSEVENAIEDELKI
+275 AVSEVENAIEEELKI

-304 APGKTLGLKDISHED
+304 APAKTLGLKDISNED

-393 QDAAVEA
+393 QKAAVEA
-400 LKPGKLCK
+400 LQPGKSCK
-408 DVYAA
+408 DVYTA

-480 ETSADEKSKSRH
+480 ETSADEKARSRH
-492 YAIMIADSVQVTADG
+492 YAIMIADSVQVTAEG
-507 IANKELTKNTKKL
+507 SSNKELTTSTKKL
-520 SDVSYAVNESDEED
+520 SDISYAVNESDEED
-534 DDDGAEED
+534 EEDGAEED

-567 AKAEADRQRKQKA
+567 AKAEEDRQRKQKA

-625 RKELVIAVDNDREA
+625 RKELVIAIDNDREA

-666 ASFIRINFQVPMGAS
+666 ASFIRINFQVPMGTS

-709 PRHANFVVNEIKTLR
+709 PKHANFVVNEIKTLR

-747 LTSGRVHRLTGLWML
+747 LSSGRVHRLTGLWML

-775 LEAHANGLRYIGA
+775 LEAHANGLRFIGA
-788 KMDEQVDIM
+788 RVDEQADIM

-812 VKTLIHFHLKDPIMI
+812 VKTLIHFHLKNPIMI

-890 KDFPNMGLEFDSP
+890 KDFPKMGLEFDSP

-925 CLVELIEFP
+925 CLVELIDFP

-939 AKDIEIVN
+939 ANDIEIVN

-961 IIFKDFNK
+961 IVFKDFNK

-1036 EDAEGSDP
+1036 EEGEGSDP
-1044 ESEFEPSSDEDESE
+1044 ESEFEPSSDEEESE

-1067 DEDDEDE
+1067 DEDEEDE
-1074 DASADEDDD
+1074 DASEEE

-1091 DWDEMEEKARKE
+1091 DWDEMEEKARRE

-1115 KRKKKSSKHR
+1115 KRKKKSSKRR

>member
-1 MNLIGRQNSKNVFS
+1 MSEE
-15 LLFSFDFL
+15 
-23 QKRSKKRAD
+23 KRREEKK
-32 PLQKFFLSFLSFAT
+32 
-46 RSLHRER
+46 E
-53 DKSTFGRIYT
+53 
-63 MSSNEQQKKSEKGP
+63 GP
-77 SVDLDACG
+77 SVDLESCG
-85 SRLKSLYTIWNSN
+85 RRLRSLYDAWSDAKTAAF
-98 ENHQLFNDADA
+98 FNGAECV
-109 LLIGS
+109 LLGS

-124 LKAVSLQIWLF
+124 LKAVSLEIWLF

-140 DTVIAFINKGGET
+140 DTVMAFVKKDGDDA
-153 NGNEMHA
+153 NEMHA
-160 IASGKKAKLLENA
+160 IASGKKAKLLESA
-173 RETIERAIGGTLRVH
+173 RETIESSIKGKLTVH
-188 SKPKHEDGSQQVDA
+188 VKPKNEDGSAQVEA
-202 LVTILKE
+202 LVKILQE
-209 KCTKIG
+209 KCAKVG
-215 ACSKELN
+215 ACAKELK
-222 EGNLMQTTVE
+222 EGNLMQMAVE
-232 KLGGKEQFA
+232 KLGGAEKLA
-241 DATSGIA
+241 DVTSGIA
-248 CVLSKKDQ
+248 CVLSRKDE
-256 KEMKFVDDAV
+256 KEMKFVDNAV
-266 KLCSEAMKF
+266 KLCSESMKF
-275 AVSEVENAIEDELKI
+275 AVSEVENAIEEELKI

-304 APGKTLGLKDISHED
+304 APAKTLGLKDISNED

-393 QDAAVEA
+393 QKAAVEA
-400 LKPGKLCK
+400 LQPGKSCK

-480 ETSADEKSKSRH
+480 ETSADEKARSRH
-492 YAIMIADSVQVTADG
+492 YAIMIADSVQVTAEG
-507 IANKELTKNTKKL
+507 SSNKELTTSTKKL
-520 SDVSYAVNESDEED
+520 SDISYAVNESDEED
-534 DDDGAEED
+534 EEDGAEED

-567 AKAEADRQRKQKA
+567 AKAEEDRQRKQKA

-615 YKSVTDVPAP
+615 YKSITDVPAP
-625 RKELVIAVDNDREA
+625 RKELVIAIDNDREA

-666 ASFIRINFQVPMGAS
+666 ASFIRINFQVPMGTS

-709 PRHANFVVNEIKTLR
+709 PKHANFVVNEIKTLR

-747 LTSGRVHRLTGLWML
+747 LSSGRVHRLTGLWML

-775 LEAHANGLRYIGA
+775 LEAHANGLRFIGA
-788 KMDEQVDIM
+788 RVDEQADIM

-812 VKTLIHFHLKDPIMI
+812 VKTLIHFHLKNPIMI

-890 KDFPNMGLEFDSP
+890 KDFPKMGLEFDSP

-925 CLVELIEFP
+925 CLVELIDYP

-939 AKDIEIVN
+939 ANDIEIVN

-961 IIFKDFNK
+961 IVFKDFNK

-1036 EDAEGSDP
+1036 EEGEGSDP
-1044 ESEFEPSSDEDESE
+1044 ESEFEPSSDEEESE

-1067 DEDDEDE
+1067 DEDEEDE
-1074 DASADEDDD
+1074 DASEEE

-1091 DWDEMEEKARKE
+1091 DWDEMEEKARRE

-1115 KRKKKSSKHR
+1115 KRKKKSSKRR